1 MALFGGLLKNLPSPL
16 VLIVAAYIGLRSL
29 EIALR
34 PQEAF
39 RTRAAHRL
47 MTLSATG
54 LFLLA
59 ILFVVAEILG
69 AAGVIALPYKAGC
82 SYDDQ
87 NIETQRAK

>member
-1 MALFGGLLKNLPSPL
+1 MALLGGFLKNLPSPL
-16 VLIVAAYIGLRSL
+16 ALIVAAYIGLRSL

-47 MTLSATG
+47 MTLSATS

-59 ILFVVAEILG
+59 VLFVAGEILG
-69 AAGVIALPYKAGC
+69 AAGIIALPWPA
-82 SYDDQ
+82 
-87 NIETQRAK
+87 NPAARF

>member
-1 MALFGGLLKNLPSPL
+1 MALLGGFLKNLPSPL

-47 MTLSATG
+47 MTLSATS
-54 LFLLA
+54 LLLLA
-59 ILFVVAEILG
+59 VLFVVVEILG
-69 AAGVIALPYKAGC
+69 AAGVVALPWSA
-82 SYDDQ
+82 
-87 NIETQRAK
+87 NPVARF

>member
-1 MALFGGLLKNLPSPL
+1 MALLGGFLKNLPSPL

-47 MTLSATG
+47 MTLSATC
-54 LFLLA
+54 LFLVA
-59 ILFVVAEILG
+59 VLFVVSEILG
-69 AAGVIALPYKAGC
+69 AAGIIGLPWSA
-82 SYDDQ
+82 
-87 NIETQRAK
+87 NPTARF